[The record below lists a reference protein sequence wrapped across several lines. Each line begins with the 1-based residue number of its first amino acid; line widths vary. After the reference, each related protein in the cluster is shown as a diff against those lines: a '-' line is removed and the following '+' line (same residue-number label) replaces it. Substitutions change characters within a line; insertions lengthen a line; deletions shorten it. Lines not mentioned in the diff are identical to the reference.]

1 MSEILHDSMPADA
14 VSHPLPGTR
23 PLAAGDWLRRDER
36 FAEQMALR
44 DELVLHRREDVIAL
58 RPEGEAPARE
68 VLEVV
73 CHELGITADT
83 YDRPDGVTV
92 TVDKSDPLA
101 TLGRLCQE
109 DFAIMVAGEA
119 EHWLAGG
126 VICFPSRW
134 TLAQKIGRPLTAIHT
149 PVEAYDDGM
158 AKRVQRL
165 FDCVRVGQPLVRW
178 NNLSYLVGDLH
189 NPKPEFT
196 PEPPG
201 EPRRFRRRERQIL
214 VRLPETD
221 AVVFSIHTYLVRA

>member
-44 DELVLHRREDVIAL
+44 DDLVLHRREDVIAL

-73 CHELGITADT
+73 PRTQDQRRHIRPTGWCHRHHRQN
-83 YDRPDGVTV
+83 RPARHPGAALSGGFRDH
-92 TVDKSDPLA
+92 
-101 TLGRLCQE
+101 GR
-109 DFAIMVAGEA
+109 GR
-119 EHWLAGG
+119 G
-126 VICFPSRW
+126 R
-134 TLAQKIGRPLTAIHT
+134 TLARRRGDLLSLTLDAGAKIGRPLTAIHT

-201 EPRRFRRRERQIL
+201 EPRLFRRRERQIL